1 MKYAIIDL
9 GSNSV
14 RLSIYGYENGKF
26 DRIFNQKEIV
36 GLAEYVSDDVLNTSG
51 VKKACVILNSF
62 KEIALNFTELSDIHL
77 VATASLRNVAN
88 RDEAVKLIIEET
100 GLVPDV
106 LEGETEAALGFV
118 GVSQY
123 VNCANG
129 VMIDI
134 GGASTELV
142 LFRDYRVVS
151 LISLPIGCLN
161 LAVKYVSEI
170 IPTKSEMKQI
180 KAAIRNQF
188 SKIDW
193 ETDTDP
199 LLIGVGGTLRAT
211 LKLSRSVFDLPQE
224 QNSLETRY
232 IKKIAKLL
240 IDNKNDI
247 YHTAYKVIPERL
259 MTILPG
265 LAILRYAIK
274 KFECKTLTVS
284 EYGIR
289 EGYLM
294 NRVLKKHD
302 KPSNSSGK

>member
-1 MKYAIIDL
+1 MTYTIIDL

-14 RLSIYGYENGKF
+14 SLSIYRYENGKF
-26 DRIFNQKEIV
+26 DKIFNQKEIV
-36 GLAEYVSDDVLNTSG
+36 GLAEYVSKGALDTIG
-51 VKKACVILNSF
+51 IKKACVILNGF
-62 KEIALNFTELSDIHL
+62 KEIALKFTTLADIHL
-77 VATASLRNVAN
+77 VATAALRNVTN

-118 GVSQY
+118 GASQY
-123 VNCANG
+123 VSCDNG
-129 VMIDI
+129 IMIDI

-142 LFRDYRVVS
+142 LFENYRVVS

-161 LAVKYVSEI
+161 LAAKYVSEI
-170 IPTKSEMKQI
+170 IPKKSEMKQI
-180 KAAIRNQF
+180 TEAISNQF
-188 SKIDW
+188 SKINW

-199 LLIGVGGTLRAT
+199 LMIGVGGTIRAA
-211 LKLSRSVFDLPQE
+211 LKLSRSIFNLPQE
-224 QNSLETRY
+224 QNSIETQY
-232 IKKIAKLL
+232 IKKITKLL

-247 YHTAYKVIPERL
+247 YHTAYKTIPERL

-274 KFECKTLTVS
+274 KFECKTITVS

-294 NRVLKKHD
+294 DRVLKKHD
-302 KPSNSSGK
+302 EPTDSGK